1 MLFNEKIHYGEK
13 VIKWCMSNHE
23 ATDDNIISGYAY
35 IFFKGIK
42 FPGYVVLLFL
52 QEVRR
57 QAPKIQFKII
67 SFLGVLSYLRK
78 TSKVIRFNF
87 RILECFW
94 DLGPNISFT

>member
-1 MLFNEKIHYGEK
+1 
-13 VIKWCMSNHE
+13 MSNPE
-23 ATDDNIISGYAY
+23 ATDDNIISGYTY

-78 TSKVIRFNF
+78 TSRVIRFNF

-94 DLGPNISFT
+94 DLRLNISFT